1 MPKKFAM
8 LGRTDAKRR
17 RKEKLANSSAKI
29 ILDVLP
35 LIGIAATVA
44 MIPSSKRRKNAA
56 IKMIRKE
63 FDEQFGARPLRRF
76 IQSKI
81 ENLLAQKILREEVKR
96 GNKVNVTVD
105 ASNEIQ
111 ITVVS

>member
-1 MPKKFAM
+1 MIEIIQITNLLLKDVSKGLLEKDISVVF
-8 LGRTDAKRR
+8 DEKVVSKVAK
-17 RKEKLANSSAKI
+17 E
-29 ILDVLP
+29 
-35 LIGIAATVA
+35 G
-44 MIPSSKRRKNAA
+44 
-56 IKMIRKE
+56 

>member
-63 FDEQFGARPLRRF
+63 FEKQLAEARASERKELIAELKQTMKVETCSYYGSWKAIAEF
-76 IQSKI
+76 
-81 ENLLAQKILREEVKR
+81 VK
-96 GNKVNVTVD
+96 KKED
-105 ASNEIQ
+105 
-111 ITVVS
+111 